1 MTSLY
6 AHFPWCVK
14 KCPYCDFNSHPL
26 DGSLA
31 NDRYIDALILDLNT
45 QRAAHDTHRF
55 TTVFFGGGT
64 PSLFD
69 PADFGRL
76 LAQVSCDG
84 EVTMEANPGTT
95 EHADFAAYARAG
107 INRLSLGVQSFSAT
121 MLQRLGR
128 IHSAEDAARAVR
140 AARRG
145 GFENINLD
153 IMYGLPEQ
161 TLDEAL
167 MDLRRAISLAPEH
180 ISWYQLTIEPKTAFH
195 SRPPTL
201 PDETLLA
208 DMEAHGWLLLN
219 EAGYRRYEVS
229 AWSQPDRACQHN
241 LNYWRFGDYLGIGA
255 GAHGKLGRQR
265 TDKAKAPSRYLSAPA
280 ETNYRTLVDDDL
292 RFEYLLN
299 ALRLVEGTSWDVFTE
314 RTGLAPMHDDPTWRR
329 GCALGLLQSDRV
341 ATTPLGYR
349 HLDSVLT
356 MFLDAG

>member
-26 DGSLA
+26 GGSLD
-31 NDRYIDALILDLNT
+31 NDRYIDALILDLND
-45 QRAAHDTHRF
+45 QRAKHNVARF
-55 TTVFFGGGT
+55 NTVFFGGGT

-69 PADFGRL
+69 PADFERL
-76 LAQVSCDG
+76 LIAISCEG

-107 INRLSLGVQSFSAT
+107 INRLSLGVQSFDAG

-128 IHSAEDAARAVR
+128 IHSARETEHAFA

-145 GFENINLD
+145 GFDNINLD

-161 TLDEAL
+161 SVDQAL
-167 MDLRRAISLAPEH
+167 EDLRHAIALAPEH
-180 ISWYQLTIEPKTAFH
+180 LSWYQLTIEPKTAFH
-195 SRPPTL
+195 SAPPPL
-201 PDETLLA
+201 PDETLIA
-208 DMEAHGWLLLN
+208 DMEEHGWMLLR

-229 AWSQPDRACQHN
+229 AWSQTGHECQHN

-255 GAHGKLGRQR
+255 GAHGKVGRQR
-265 TDKAKAPSRYLSAPA
+265 TDKAKAPSRYLSAPL
-280 ETNYRTLVDDDL
+280 ETNMRTLRDGDL

-299 ALRLVEGTSWDVFTE
+299 ALRLVEGTSWNTFSE
-314 RTGLAPMHDDPTWRR
+314 RTGIPPLADEPIWKR
-329 GCALGLLQSDRV
+329 GCELGLLRTDRV
-341 ATTPLGYR
+341 ATTQMGYR

-356 MFLDAG
+356 MFLGDG